1 VHGDRFV
8 SIDRGLPF
16 ATFRWR
22 PTEIQTPRTSLSSEA
37 SAGRWDV
44 KHARVRSASL
54 SETST
59 LPFGISHGVAD
70 ESEARHGQDR
80 SGARCGTH
88 RDGLLK
94 WGYFGALQLWAEI
107 QARFHVPAAPRTLAR
122 LEAITAKVRQHE
134 GVNVEPMQLAALVLE
149 KTTEQISDDDVSEVV
164 RRPRRRRAG
173 R

>member
-1 VHGDRFV
+1 
-8 SIDRGLPF
+8 
-16 ATFRWR
+16 
-22 PTEIQTPRTSLSSEA
+22 
-37 SAGRWDV
+37 
-44 KHARVRSASL
+44 
-54 SETST
+54 
-59 LPFGISHGVAD
+59 
-70 ESEARHGQDR
+70 
-80 SGARCGTH
+80 
-88 RDGLLK
+88 
-94 WGYFGALQLWAEI
+94 LQLWAEI